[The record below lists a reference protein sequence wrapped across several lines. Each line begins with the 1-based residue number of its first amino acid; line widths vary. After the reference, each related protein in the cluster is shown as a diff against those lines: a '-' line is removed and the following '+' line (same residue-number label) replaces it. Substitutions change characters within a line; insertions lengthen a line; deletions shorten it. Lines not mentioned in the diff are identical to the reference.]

1 MLRSMTGYSR
11 VQHDESEFAL
21 TVSVKSTNHRF
32 LDLQLRLPSGLDALE
47 PLLRSMVKEHIA
59 RGHVEVQ
66 VSLNS
71 PMQAALEIDRK
82 LLDAYLQAVQVLRR
96 EGGFVSEPDLVALL
110 RIPGIITSSNGEMPS
125 EVMEKVR
132 EKLGEAFRA
141 ALDRLNDM
149 KTREG
154 EALERDVRARLTR
167 LAELAAQIAVLAQ
180 DAPSFYRR
188 RLDKRVQELL
198 APGGRADVDPGRVA
212 QEVAFLASRSDIAEE
227 LTRFRSHLD
236 QLERLLAEGAEA
248 GKKLDF
254 LLQEMNREANTMLSK
269 TTDIPE
275 VGVAITGHAIE
286 MKAEIEK
293 LREQAQN
300 IE

>member
-21 TVSVKSTNHRF
+21 TVSVKSINHRF

-47 PLLRSMVKEHIA
+47 PLLRSLVKEHIA

-66 VSLNS
+66 VNLSS

-82 LLDAYLQAVQVLRR
+82 LLGAYLQAVQDLKK
-96 EGGFVSEPDLVALL
+96 ECGYASEPDLVALL
-110 RIPGIITSSNGEMPS
+110 RIPGVVTSSNGEMPP
-125 EVMEKVR
+125 EAMEKVR
-132 EKLGEAFRA
+132 EKLGQAIRT
-141 ALDRLNDM
+141 ALERLNDM

-154 EALERDVRARLTR
+154 ESLERDVRARLTR
-167 LAELAAQIAVLAQ
+167 LAELAAQIAALAQ

-188 RLDKRVQELL
+188 RLEKRLQELL
-198 APGGRADVDPGRVA
+198 APGGRADVDPGRLA

-236 QLERLLAEGAEA
+236 QLERLLAESAEI